1 MGYGREKGAGD
12 KVGGGG
18 DALSA
23 DGVGCPRALGDIVT
37 GRQNCEL
44 CRRQHTI
51 YLLTS
56 LVLHLRPR
64 SAHDQRCFAFP
75 LRLYLRLS
83 LGLRTPFPFIF
94 SAGQSF

>member
-1 MGYGREKGAGD
+1 MRWEISSLEGKTVNCA
-12 KVGGGG
+12 
-18 DALSA
+18 A
-23 DGVGCPRALGDIVT
+23 DNILFT
-37 GRQNCEL
+37 
-44 CRRQHTI
+44 
-51 YLLTS
+51 YLPS